1 MKTATFQME
10 NDISPGIDGLPIEF
24 YKSQYEIIKNDLLQI
39 YNSILFLNENLPPS
53 MTQVIITLLPKND
66 KKELLKNWRPISLL
80 CVDYKILIKII
91 PNGLKTTLDQA
102 ISKEKTC
109 GIANRSIFSKLFT
122 ICELIHHSKI
132 KNINSHIVLVRWIK
146 EKLLIKLIE
155 NSYIK

>member
-53 MTQVIITLLPKND
+53 MTQAIITLLPKND

-80 CVDYKILIKII
+80 SVDYKILIKII
-91 PNGLKTTLDQA
+91 SNGLKTALDKQSLKKKHA
-102 ISKEKTC
+102 AYPID
-109 GIANRSIFSKLFT
+109 L
-122 ICELIHHSKI
+122 
-132 KNINSHIVLVRWIK
+132 
-146 EKLLIKLIE
+146 
-155 NSYIK
+155 